1 MAAWLGLVPRQHSSG
16 DRTQLFGI
24 SKRGDQHLRTL
35 IVHGVRAVVRTAAR
49 KTDAKSTWVNSLRER
64 RGFNRAVVAVA
75 NKNTRI
81 MWAVL
86 RREEPYRRVA

>member
-35 IVHGVRAVVRTAAR
+35 IVHGARAVVRTASR
-49 KTDAKSTWVNSLRER
+49 KTDPKSVWVNSLRER